1 MLKAS
6 ANCFVKT
13 HKVHR
18 TKYDDSGMKPK
29 LTPEKRESPHFYI
42 PSVARDFK
50 LFLFARGARSCFFVS
65 ILLTSGSMYADPRL
79 PTKN

>member
-18 TKYDDSGMKPK
+18 TRTKYDDSGMKPDFWTSPDAKSAVELK
-29 LTPEKRESPHFYI
+29 LSSGWPFPKLPLD
-42 PSVARDFK
+42 RD
-50 LFLFARGARSCFFVS
+50 
-65 ILLTSGSMYADPRL
+65 LT
-79 PTKN
+79 KK